1 MLRRLSPLIVTPDG
15 PAPPP
20 VMTSSSCLSVVTEA
34 NPSNRPDCDGGV
46 VVTMLPLMSAYH
58 LYIQYEP
65 FGMPTS
71 DGAAYSSIAM
81 GRGLMPRSFMIEA
94 TVATSPGIFDD
105 LVSSCQAM
113 MSGTVSVATAFSRN
127 LRMSLML
134 SEKLG
139 PWIGVVASS
148 ERTWRKVRVQTLSL
162 IHT

>member
-1 MLRRLSPLIVTPDG
+1 
-15 PAPPP
+15 
-20 VMTSSSCLSVVTEA
+20 
-34 NPSNRPDCDGGV
+34 
-46 VVTMLPLMSAYH
+46 
-58 LYIQYEP
+58 
-65 FGMPTS
+65 MPTS

-148 ERTWRKVRVQTLSL
+148 ERTWRKVRVQKSSYVPLDSSHVLSDSFQSSHAARSMSSSL
-162 IHT
+162 IFCTCCSTTVGQVSQLNRYGQPG